1 MVKGRNFHGPRQ
13 KRFMCFIMA
22 RCTIGRVFTLVL
34 VAISLILTAI
44 LLSDY
49 DSFHKLESKLD
60 HHSVAKKGKYKPL
73 LKGAQV
79 VDQSV
84 ANGVKTFL
92 MFIGYPRSG
101 HSIVGSCIDA
111 HPDAIV
117 AHEFNLMAKLMQP
130 AVLQFYRN
138 RTVLF
143 NYIYQNSFKQ
153 SLLGWR
159 SPEQT
164 LDKKGYSLTISSNHS
179 WQGKFQQLRLI
190 GDKSGG
196 LTAHSYRDSPQS
208 FISAYNELSKI
219 VQVPIKVL
227 HVVRNPYDIIAT
239 KLSYRLSERRGKK
252 GNFSA
257 QRPVTNPRQ
266 IMQAVKSLEAE
277 VKAVQGSI
285 DALKLET
292 LELHYVDFILETIST
307 MVKICNFLNLK
318 CSKRYLQMCDNVAYN
333 KPSKSRDQV
342 VWTKTSRQYVD
353 QLIKDYSF
361 FKRYSFTDL

>member
-1 MVKGRNFHGPRQ
+1 MVRGRQIALKTKGRQR
-13 KRFMCFIMA
+13 MA

-34 VAISLILTAI
+34 VAISFIIVAT

-49 DSFHKLESKLD
+49 DSFHDFESKLE
-60 HHSVAKKGKYKPL
+60 HHSVFKKGKSKAQAL

-79 VDQSV
+79 VNQSI
-84 ANGVKTFL
+84 ADGVKTFL

-130 AVLQFYRN
+130 AVLHLHRN

-143 NYIYQNSFKQ
+143 NYIYQNSYRQ

-164 LDKKGYSLTISSNHS
+164 LDKKGYSLTIRSNNS
-179 WQGKFQQLRLI
+179 WQGKFRQLRVI

-196 LTAHSYRDSPQS
+196 LTAHNYRDSPKP
-208 FISAYNELSKI
+208 FIAAYNELSKI
-219 VQVPIKVL
+219 VQVPIKLL

-239 KLSYRLSERRGKK
+239 KLSYRLSEQRGKK

-257 QRPVTNPRQ
+257 DRPVTNPRQ
-266 IMQAVKSLEAE
+266 IMQAVKSLQGE

-292 LELHYVDFILETIST
+292 LEVHYVDFILETKNT
-307 MVKICNFLNLK
+307 MARICSFLDLE
-318 CSKRYLQMCDNVAYN
+318 CSERYLQMCDNVAYD
-333 KPSKSRDQV
+333 KPRKSRDQV
-342 VWTKTSRQYVD
+342 VWTKASRQYVD
-353 QLIKDYSF
+353 QLIRDHSF